1 MSVSR
6 TSAARRRPPYAVRAG
21 SCVAVIVLLAACGD
35 TAVTDTASRA
45 TPASSASSTGT
56 AGAQAGDG
64 RGGRKPS
71 AGSQADGPPG
81 RFAEP
86 APRAPGL
93 RPALIPGLG
102 LRTRGRMP
110 VDARQALVVT
120 GDSYDSSLST
130 AVLYTRDNPA
140 QGWRAVTS
148 RWPAHNG
155 LNGWTDEH
163 REGDLR
169 TPTGVYG
176 LTAAG
181 GRFAAPNTVF
191 PYEQDPAY
199 TVSGEGFNGEPLEG
213 SFDYVVAI
221 DYNRTPGVS
230 PLDGERP
237 LGQERGGG
245 IWLHVDHG
253 GPTQGCVSLPVEHMK
268 ELLRLLDPRKNPVVV
283 MGDAE
288 WLER

>member
-1 MSVSR
+1 VTR
-6 TSAARRRPPYAVRAG
+6 PSAGRLRPAYAVRAG
-21 SCVAVIVLLAACGD
+21 TCVAAILSLAACGD
-35 TAVTDTASRA
+35 TAITGTTSPA
-45 TPASSASSTGT
+45 TPAPSTT
-56 AGAQAGDG
+56 S
-64 RGGRKPS
+64 S

-81 RFAEP
+81 RAA
-86 APRAPGL
+86 APRAPGI

-102 LRTRGRMP
+102 LRTRGRISA
-110 VDARQALVVT
+110 DTRQVLVVT
-120 GDSYDSSLST
+120 GNSYNSSLST
-130 AVLYTRDNPA
+130 VVLYTRDDPA

-148 RWPAHNG
+148 RWEAHNG
-155 LNGWTDEH
+155 LNGWADKH
-163 REGDLR
+163 WEGDLR
-169 TPTGVYG
+169 TPVGIYG

-181 GRFAAPNTVF
+181 GLFKPPETVF
-191 PYEQDPAY
+191 PYEQNPAY
-199 TVSGEGFNGEPLEG
+199 TVSGEGFDGEPLEG

-230 PLDGERP
+230 PLDPERP
-237 LGQERGGG
+237 LGQKRGGG

-253 GPTQGCVSLPVEHMK
+253 GPTQGCVSLPEEHMK

>member
-6 TSAARRRPPYAVRAG
+6 TSAARRRPPYAVRAS
-21 SCVAVIVLLAACGD
+21 SCVVAVLLLAACGD
-35 TAVTDTASRA
+35 SAATGTGPGTGTASRA
-45 TPASSASSTGT
+45 TPGPTSARSSA
-56 AGAQAGDG
+56 A
-64 RGGRKPS
+64 P
-71 AGSQADGPPG
+71 QADGPPG
-81 RFAEP
+81 RAAAP
-86 APRAPGL
+86 APRAPGVQ
-93 RPALIPGLG
+93 PALIPGLG
-102 LRTRGRMP
+102 LRTRGRIP
-110 VDARQALVVT
+110 AETRQALVVT
-120 GDSYDSSLST
+120 GDAYDSNLST
-130 AVLYTRDNPA
+130 AVLYTRDDPA
-140 QGWRAVTS
+140 RGWRAVTS
-148 RWPAHNG
+148 RWAAHNG
-155 LNGWTDEH
+155 LNGWADKH
-163 REGDLR
+163 AEGDLR

-181 GRFAAPNTVF
+181 GLFEPPETVF

-199 TVSGEGFNGEPLEG
+199 TVSGEGFDGEPLEG

-230 PLDGERP
+230 PLDQARP

-253 GPTQGCVSLPVEHMK
+253 GPTQGCVSLSVEHMK